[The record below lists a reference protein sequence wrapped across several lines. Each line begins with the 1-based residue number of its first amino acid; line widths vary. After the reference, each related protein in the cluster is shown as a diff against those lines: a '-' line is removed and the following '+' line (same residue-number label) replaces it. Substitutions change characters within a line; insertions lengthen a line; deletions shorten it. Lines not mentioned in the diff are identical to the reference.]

1 MYQFIHT
8 ECYAREAG
16 KGKKGGHTIDSVSA
30 EADRLEGNF
39 YHVPNP
45 KKPIVLFGVGAK
57 EAADFARNWAE
68 NSKDTSGRK
77 LRKDGLC
84 LLAGVVSYKN
94 DGENW
99 AKFRD
104 DSIIWLKKTY
114 GDRLKSVIEHTD
126 ETHPHV
132 HFYVV
137 PRAGE
142 RFESIHAGRA
152 ASLAAKAA
160 GKLKGEQNTAYREAM
175 RGFQDA
181 FSTELAMAHGMT
193 RIGPGRR
200 RLTRSQWRQEQKQAE
215 FFANAKKQHSYIRQ
229 KARAEAKEE
238 AAQLK
243 KEAEKVGAQ
252 IGEFAKSALLSWH
265 APSKKEVEAREK
277 AQKEL
282 DEVRA
287 QAQKNQKKLE
297 ERHKIE
303 IANERKAL
311 QEEIDKLK
319 RINASYENDRKINNR
334 PELDPTRRRG
344 LTF

>member
-16 KGKKGGHTIDSVSA
+16 KGKKGGHSMSSIA
-30 EADRLEGNF
+30 KEADRVEGNF
-39 YHVPNP
+39 HHVPNP
-45 KKPIVLFGVGAK
+45 KKPIILFGVGAG
-57 EAADFARNWAE
+57 EAANIAADWAE
-68 NSKDTSGRK
+68 NSKDSSGRR

-114 GDRLKSVIEHTD
+114 GDQLKSVIEHTD
-126 ETHPHV
+126 ETHPHI

-137 PRAGE
+137 PRAGK

-152 ASLAAKAA
+152 ASLEAKAA

-181 FSTELAMAHGMT
+181 FSTELAMSHGMT

-200 RLTRSQWRQEQKQAE
+200 RLTREGWKREQKQAE

-229 KARAEAKEE
+229 KARQEAKEE
-238 AAQLK
+238 AEHIK

-252 IGEFAKSALLSWH
+252 IGEFAKSALISWH
-265 APSKKEVEAREK
+265 SPSKKEVEAREK

-282 DEVRA
+282 DEVKA
-287 QAQKNQKKLE
+287 SALTAQKKLE
-297 ERHKIE
+297 ERHKNE
-303 IANERKAL
+303 IANERKTLNA
-311 QEEIDKLK
+311 EIEKQK
-319 RINASYENDRKINNR
+319 RIIASYEADRKINNR
-334 PELDPTRRRG
+334 PELDPTRRKG
-344 LTF
+344 LTL

>member
-1 MYQFIHT
+1 MYQFIHI
-8 ECYAREAG
+8 EAYARVSG
-16 KGKKGGHTIDSVSA
+16 KGKKGGHTIDTISA
-30 EADRLEGNF
+30 EADRVEGNF
-39 YHVPNP
+39 RHVPNP

-126 ETHPHV
+126 ETHPHI

-142 RFESIHAGRA
+142 RFETVHAGRA

-160 GKLKGEQNTAYREAM
+160 GKLKGEQNTQYREAM
-175 RGFQDA
+175 RAFQDR
-181 FSTELAMAHGMT
+181 FSTELGMAHGMT
-193 RIGPGRR
+193 RIGPARR
-200 RLTRSQWRQEQKQAE
+200 RLTRDQWRQEQKQAE
-215 FFANAKKQHSYIRQ
+215 FFANAKKQHSYIRA
-229 KARAEAKEE
+229 KARQEAKEE

-243 KEAEKVGAQ
+243 KEAEKFGAQ
-252 IGEFAKSALLSWH
+252 VGEFAKSALLSWH
-265 APSKKEVEAREK
+265 KPTKKEVEAREN

-287 QAQKNQKKLE
+287 EAQKAQKKLE
-297 ERHKIE
+297 ERLKNE
-303 IANERKAL
+303 IANERKTL
-311 QEEIDKLK
+311 QAEIDKLK
-319 RINASYENDRKINNR
+319 RINASYEEDAKRRKGPDFEIN
-334 PELDPTRRRG
+334 RRKG
-344 LTF
+344 LTL